1 MMDVVTECKDELTME
16 EAKEEVCNNIYG
28 CDDSIV
34 TINAD
39 YCIILIFF
47 RPHVEISIRIRL
59 SSKLWERMN
68 YLYF

>member
-28 CDDSIV
+28 CGDSIV

-39 YCIILIFF
+39 YVLHNIF
-47 RPHVEISIRIRL
+47 
-59 SSKLWERMN
+59 
-68 YLYF
+68 